1 MGHVAVRSG
10 RSEKRVEIMQVV
22 MAFDQ
27 GTTSSRAI
35 LFDHNGS
42 IVGVAQQEFEQHYPQ
57 SGWVEHDANEIWK
70 TQLTVGREVL
80 ERTGVS
86 ANEVV
91 AIGIT
96 NQRETTVVWDRTTGQ
111 PIANAIVWQD
121 RRTAEYCDKLREA
134 GHTNQVQAKTGLV
147 IDAYFC
153 ATKIRWILDN
163 VPEARSRAERGELAF
178 GTIDSWLLWNLTG
191 GKVHATDVTNAS
203 RTMLLNIHSCQWD
216 DDLLDLFAIPRSIL
230 PEVLPSSHVYGV
242 SEAELLGAPIKL
254 SGAAGDQQSALFGQN
269 CTEHGMAK
277 NTYGTGCF
285 MLMNVGKTPVPSE
298 CNLLTTVAC
307 GLDQANTYALEGSV
321 FIAGAAIQWLRD
333 GVQMIDSAPEV
344 EELAASVPD
353 SDGVYMVPAFS
364 GLGAPH
370 WDAYA
375 RGAIVGITRGT
386 TRAHIARAALEGIAF
401 QVADVLDAM
410 KKDSNLP
417 MKELRVD
424 GGASAN
430 DLLMQFQSDI
440 SQVPVIR
447 PKVIE
452 TTALGAA
459 FLAGLAVDFWSSTEE
474 IAGIWQTDRVFEP
487 SMSVDEVTYRRG
499 RWQDALGRAG
509 DWEPAS

>member
-1 MGHVAVRSG
+1 
-10 RSEKRVEIMQVV
+10 MQVV

-35 LFDHNGS
+35 LFDHSGS
-42 IVGVAQQEFEQHYPQ
+42 IVGVAQREFEQHYPQ

-70 TQLTVGREVL
+70 TQLAVGREVL
-80 ERTGVS
+80 EQTGVS
-86 ANEVV
+86 AQDVV

-134 GHTNQVQAKTGLV
+134 GHTDKVQAKTGLV

-153 ATKIRWILDN
+153 ATKIRWILEN
-163 VPEARSRAERGELAF
+163 VPDARGRAERGELAF
-178 GTIDSWLLWNLTG
+178 GTIDSWLLWNLTAG
-191 GKVHATDVTNAS
+191 NVHATDVTNAS
-203 RTMLLNIHSCQWD
+203 RTMLLNIENCQWD
-216 DDLLDLFAIPRSIL
+216 DDLLDLFEIPRSML
-230 PEVLPSSHVYGV
+230 PEVLPSSHVYGE
-242 SEAELLGAPIKL
+242 SNADLLGAAIKL
-254 SGAAGDQQSALFGQN
+254 GGAAGDQQSALFGQN

-285 MLMNVGKTPVPSE
+285 MLMNVGDTPVPSK
-298 CNLLTTVAC
+298 CKLLTTVAC
-307 GLDQANTYALEGSV
+307 GLEQASQYALEGSV

-344 EELAASVPD
+344 EGLAASVPD
-353 SDGVYMVPAFS
+353 SDGVYMVPAFA
-364 GLGAPH
+364 GLGAPY

-375 RGAIVGITRGT
+375 RGAIIGITRGT

-410 KKDSNLP
+410 KTDSGMP
-417 MKELRVD
+417 MTELRVD

-459 FLAGLAVDFWSSTEE
+459 FLAGLAVGFWNSPEE
-474 IAGIWQTDRVFEP
+474 ITGVWQTDRVFEP
-487 SMSVDEVTYRRG
+487 KMSVDEVTHRRT
-499 RWQDALGRAG
+499 RWQDALGRSRH
-509 DWEPAS
+509 WEPGS

>member
-1 MGHVAVRSG
+1 
-10 RSEKRVEIMQVV
+10 MQFV

-35 LFDHNGS
+35 LFDHSGS
-42 IVGVAQQEFEQHYPQ
+42 IVGVAQREFEQHYPQ

-70 TQLTVGREVL
+70 TQLAVGREVL
-80 ERTGVS
+80 EQTGVS
-86 ANEVV
+86 AQDVV

-134 GHTNQVQAKTGLV
+134 GHTDKVQAKTGLV

-153 ATKIRWILDN
+153 ATKIRWILEN
-163 VPEARSRAERGELAF
+163 VPDARGRAERGELAF
-178 GTIDSWLLWNLTG
+178 GTIDSWLLWNLTAG
-191 GKVHATDVTNAS
+191 NVHATDVTNAS
-203 RTMLLNIHSCQWD
+203 RTMLLNIENCQWD
-216 DDLLDLFAIPRSIL
+216 DDLLDLFEIPRSML
-230 PEVLPSSHVYGV
+230 PEVLPSSHVYGE
-242 SEAELLGAPIKL
+242 SNADLLGAAIKL
-254 SGAAGDQQSALFGQN
+254 GGAAGDQQSALFGQN

-285 MLMNVGKTPVPSE
+285 MLMNVGDTPVPSK
-298 CNLLTTVAC
+298 CKLLTTVAC
-307 GLDQANTYALEGSV
+307 GLEQASQYALEGSV

-344 EELAASVPD
+344 EGLAASVPD
-353 SDGVYMVPAFS
+353 SDGVYMVPAFA
-364 GLGAPH
+364 GLGAPY

-375 RGAIVGITRGT
+375 RGAIIGITRGT

-410 KKDSNLP
+410 KTDSGMP
-417 MKELRVD
+417 MTELRVD

-459 FLAGLAVDFWSSTEE
+459 FLAGLAVGFWNSPEE
-474 IAGIWQTDRVFEP
+474 ITGVWQTDRVFEP
-487 SMSVDEVTYRRG
+487 KMSVDEVTHRRT
-499 RWQDALGRAG
+499 RWQDALGRSRH
-509 DWEPAS
+509 WEPGS

>member
-1 MGHVAVRSG
+1 
-10 RSEKRVEIMQVV
+10 MQVV

-27 GTTSSRAI
+27 GTTSSRAV
-35 LFDHNGS
+35 LFDHSGS
-42 IVGVAQQEFEQHYPQ
+42 IVGVAQREFEQHYPQ
-57 SGWVEHDANEIWK
+57 SGWVEHDANDIWK
-70 TQLTVGREVL
+70 RQLAVGREVL
-80 ERTGVS
+80 EQTGVS
-86 ANEVV
+86 AQDVV

-134 GHTNQVQAKTGLV
+134 GHTDKVQAKTGLV

-153 ATKIRWILDN
+153 ATKIRWILEN
-163 VPEARSRAERGELAF
+163 VPDARGRAERGELAF
-178 GTIDSWLLWNLTG
+178 GTIDSWLLWNLTAG
-191 GKVHATDVTNAS
+191 NVHATDVTNAS
-203 RTMLLNIHSCQWD
+203 RTMLLNIENCQWD
-216 DDLLDLFAIPRSIL
+216 DDLLDLFEIPRSML
-230 PEVLPSSHVYGV
+230 PEVLPSSHVYGE
-242 SEAELLGAPIKL
+242 SNADLLGAAIKL
-254 SGAAGDQQSALFGQN
+254 GGAAGDQQSALFGQN

-285 MLMNVGKTPVPSE
+285 MLMNVGDTPVPSK
-298 CNLLTTVAC
+298 CKLLTTVAC
-307 GLDQANTYALEGSV
+307 GLEQASQYALEGSV

-344 EELAASVPD
+344 EGLAASVPD
-353 SDGVYMVPAFS
+353 SDGVYMVPAFA
-364 GLGAPH
+364 GLGAPY

-375 RGAIVGITRGT
+375 RGAIIGITRGT

-410 KKDSNLP
+410 KTDSGMP
-417 MKELRVD
+417 MTELRVD

-459 FLAGLAVDFWSSTEE
+459 FLAGLAVGFWNSPEE
-474 IAGIWQTDRVFEP
+474 ITGVWQTDRVFEP
-487 SMSVDEVTYRRG
+487 KMSVDEVTHRRT
-499 RWQDALGRAG
+499 RWQDALGRSRH
-509 DWEPAS
+509 WEPGS

>member
-1 MGHVAVRSG
+1 
-10 RSEKRVEIMQVV
+10 MQVV

-35 LFDHNGS
+35 LFDHSGS
-42 IVGVAQQEFEQHYPQ
+42 IVGVAQREFEQHYPQ

-70 TQLTVGREVL
+70 TQLAVGREVL
-80 ERTGVS
+80 EQTGVS
-86 ANEVV
+86 GQDVV

-134 GHTNQVQAKTGLV
+134 GHADQVQAKTGLV

-153 ATKIRWILDN
+153 ATKIRWILEN
-163 VPEARSRAERGELAF
+163 VPDAKGRAERGELAF
-178 GTIDSWLLWNLTG
+178 GTIDSWLLWNLTAG
-191 GKVHATDVTNAS
+191 RVHATDVTNAS
-203 RTMLLNIHSCQWD
+203 RTMLLNIESCQWD
-216 DDLLDLFAIPRSIL
+216 DDLLDLFEIPRSML
-230 PEVLPSSHVYGV
+230 PEVLPSSHVYGE
-242 SEAELLGAPIKL
+242 SNAELLGAAIKL
-254 SGAAGDQQSALFGQN
+254 GGAAGDQQSALFGQN

-285 MLMNVGKTPVPSE
+285 MLMNVGDTPVPSK
-298 CNLLTTVAC
+298 CKLLTTVAC
-307 GLDQANTYALEGSV
+307 GLEQASQYALEGSV

-344 EELAASVPD
+344 EGLAASVPD
-353 SDGVYMVPAFS
+353 SDGVYMVPAFA
-364 GLGAPH
+364 GLGAPY

-410 KKDSNLP
+410 KTDSGMP
-417 MKELRVD
+417 MTELRVD

-459 FLAGLAVDFWSSTEE
+459 FLAGLAVGFWNSPEE
-474 IAGIWQTDRVFEP
+474 ITGVWQTDRVFEP
-487 SMSVDEVTYRRG
+487 KMSVDEVTHRRT
-499 RWQDALGRAG
+499 RWQDALGRSRH
-509 DWEPAS
+509 WEPAS